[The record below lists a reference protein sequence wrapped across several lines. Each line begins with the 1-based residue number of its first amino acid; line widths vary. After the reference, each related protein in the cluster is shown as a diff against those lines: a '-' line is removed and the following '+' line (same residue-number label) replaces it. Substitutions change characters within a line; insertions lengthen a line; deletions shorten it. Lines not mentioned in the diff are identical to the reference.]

1 MASVARYRNLVP
13 SVVRGGRGEKN
24 AGNEFNDA
32 PIDAAIRNKNTR
44 SATIE
49 YSNEYLKIIR
59 HE

>member
-13 SVVRGGRGEKN
+13 SVVRNGRGEKN

-32 PIDAAIRNKNTR
+32 PIDAIRNKDRR

>member
-32 PIDAAIRNKNTR
+32 PIDAIRNKDRR